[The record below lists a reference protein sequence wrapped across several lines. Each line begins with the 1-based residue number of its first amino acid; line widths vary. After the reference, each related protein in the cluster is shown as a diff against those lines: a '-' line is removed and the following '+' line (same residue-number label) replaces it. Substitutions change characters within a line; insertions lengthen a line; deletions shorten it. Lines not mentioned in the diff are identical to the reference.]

1 VKQKAKTGLARAL
14 SKMGYCSRSRAADM
28 IRSGQV
34 TLNGRIVRDPQSPV
48 NLERDSIAVNQAP
61 VSASPKIYLMMN
73 KPRGLVTTA
82 SDEKGRA
89 TVYDLL
95 KTAVAV
101 HDKWI
106 VPVGRLDKASEGLLL
121 FTNNS
126 IWAAQITDPASN
138 LEKRYHVQIDC
149 VAEEQLLAKIMKGV
163 QLDGEHLCLVG
174 ASILRVGA
182 KNSWIE
188 VSLTEGKNRHIRRLL
203 EALGVQVLR
212 LMRVSI
218 GPLELGDL
226 KKGAVRQLTESEI
239 RSLARPTELF

>member
-1 VKQKAKTGLARAL
+1 
-14 SKMGYCSRSRAADM
+14 M
-28 IRSGQV
+28 ILNGHV
-34 TLNGRIVRDPQSPV
+34 TLNGRIVRDPQFPV
-48 NLERDSIAVNQAP
+48 ILQRDSIAVDQAP
-61 VSASPKIYLMMN
+61 VSASPKIYLIMN

-95 KTAVAV
+95 KTATPV
-101 HDKWI
+101 HDQWI

-126 IWAAQITDPASN
+126 TWAAHITDPASN
-138 LEKRYHVQIDC
+138 LEKRYHVQVNC
-149 VAEEQLLAKIMKGV
+149 VAEEQLLAKIIKGV
-163 QLDGEHLCLVG
+163 RLDGEQLCVLA

-203 EALGVQVLR
+203 EALGVEVLR
-212 LMRVSI
+212 LVRVSI

-239 RSLARPTELF
+239 RSLASPTELF